1 MVTIRFLQTWR
12 NSIGDIG
19 VPTYPYWSAMIMD
32 EQQELKARMMIALI
46 WFIWVTQQLLIL
58 IILLNFLIALVS

>member
-1 MVTIRFLQTWR
+1 M
-12 NSIGDIG
+12 
-19 VPTYPYWSAMIMD
+19 MD